1 MHVIYS
7 GKRNFV
13 RVRHTFKQ
21 IITSTSFRKLCH
33 KAYMPHRS
41 VKISSRMCM
50 RRNDLFLMHSILDMI
65 IIWCQP
71 AIGWTSSRRSA
82 SPALTQWPLSNSWNK
97 SVRVHKLR
105 KAVRMVAKQKFL
117 IIDWFSS
124 HKRWSGHRSGL
135 AQEPAPHRDL
145 EVNLSQHVLT
155 CIGGKHELGVSQC
168 QIICTMEE
176 LVRRS
181 IGPLRFLSVAE
192 EILP

>member
-1 MHVIYS
+1 
-7 GKRNFV
+7 
-13 RVRHTFKQ
+13 
-21 IITSTSFRKLCH
+21 
-33 KAYMPHRS
+33 
-41 VKISSRMCM
+41 M
-50 RRNDLFLMHSILDMI
+50 RRNDLFLMHLILDI
-65 IIWCQP
+65 IVIWCQP
-71 AIGWTSSRRSA
+71 LGEPARGDPSA
-82 SPALTQWPLSNSWNK
+82 SPALTRWPLSKSWNK

-105 KAVRMVAKQKFL
+105 KAVRMVAKQKLL

-124 HKRWSGHRSGL
+124 HKRWSGHHSGL

-181 IGPLRFLSVAE
+181 IGPLPLRSGRDSTLLHTAWSSKVHLASVSYIYALAIMVE
-192 EILP
+192 N